1 MSSISEERKIREKR
15 EHSAVIY
22 SYKKAIESIVKKGR
36 VPGAALDRMNEL
48 KLQRLRKLQFE
59 KSMKK
64 IAKSTNGKATK
75 S

>member
-1 MSSISEERKIREKR
+1 MSSTSEERKIREKR

-22 SYKKAIESIVKKGR
+22 SYKKAIENIIKKGR

-59 KSMKK
+59 KSIKK
-64 IAKSTNGKATK
+64 IAKSSNGEVKK